1 MPEKALII
9 IRKTKWVI
17 RITLTIAIICLL
29 LSSLLICFLGDR
41 IHNLYPEE
49 IILPFILFF
58 IWYSIIGGIWAAFLS
73 IIILIIIAFIYK
85 AKHIRIWN
93 AFKREV
99 FLVLGII
106 GSLFVLY
113 LCTSAVN

>member
-1 MPEKALII
+1 MPGKALTI
-9 IRKTKWVI
+9 IRKTKLII
-17 RITLTIAIICLL
+17 RITLTIVIVCLL
-29 LSSLLICFLGDR
+29 LSSLFICFWGDR
-41 IHNLYPEE
+41 IHNVYPEE

-58 IWYSIIGGIWAAFLS
+58 TWYSIIGGIWAAFLS
-73 IIILIIIAFIYK
+73 IIILTIIAFIYK
-85 AKHIRIWN
+85 AKHIQIWN

-113 LCTSAVN
+113 LCTSAIN